1 MMKKLCGA
9 IFFIGLLILLGTAGA
24 SDMEMI
30 SGSSETIRLTTG
42 MALCAVGFFKG
53 RLWDVE

>member
-9 IFFIGLLILLGTAGA
+9 TFILGMLILLGTAGA

-30 SGSSETIRLTTG
+30 SGSSEAIRLLIGTA
-42 MALCAVGFFKG
+42 MMAVGFIKG
-53 RLWDVE
+53 RLWGVG